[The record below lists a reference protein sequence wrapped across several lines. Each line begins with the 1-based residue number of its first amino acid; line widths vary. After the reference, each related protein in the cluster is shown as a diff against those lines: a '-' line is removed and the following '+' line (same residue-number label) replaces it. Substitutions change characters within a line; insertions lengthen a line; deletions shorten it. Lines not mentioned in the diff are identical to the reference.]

1 MNKGLSSGC
10 WAGQMRNRPERLK
23 NERRRSQRGT
33 PGMPLSFVPAFL
45 LQPPGGSGSCTL
57 QGRIPGRGGAG
68 GGSSRAAAL
77 GLSCSPRPRGGDAG
91 AAASLLRQ
99 DRAAAFGTARSPSPA
114 SGAASTGR
122 GEIRRMVSCSSTSKQ
137 GKEGTCILMVLGL
150 FYLQSEFDSSFV
162 ENHLCLLKKWYRVI
176 VAQNILFFLLLFFS
190 FSFFS
195 KLRREWAWGCLCQ
208 PTWVGFVLNWQLSET
223 AGGCGMP
230 WLPCV
235 SASQIFW
242 LGCLKKA
249 LIDTSPLA
257 VNYLNIAANPFH
269 AERTDCQTEL

>member
-1 MNKGLSSGC
+1 
-10 WAGQMRNRPERLK
+10 
-23 NERRRSQRGT
+23 
-33 PGMPLSFVPAFL
+33 MPLSFVPAFL
-45 LQPPGGSGSCTL
+45 FQPPRGLGSCVL
-57 QGRIPGRGGAG
+57 QGRVPGRGGAG
-68 GGSSRAAAL
+68 GGSSRGAAL

-99 DRAAAFGTARSPSPA
+99 DRAAASGTACSPSPA
-114 SGAASTGR
+114 AGAASMGW
-122 GEIRRMVSCSSTSKQ
+122 GEIRRMVSCSSTSKRQ
-137 GKEGTCILMVLGL
+137 QRKEGTCILTVWGV
-150 FYLQSEFDSSFV
+150 FYLQSEFESSFV
-162 ENHLCLLKKWYRVI
+162 ENRLCLLKKWYRVI
-176 VAQNILFFLLLFFS
+176 VAQNILFFLLFFLSLFLARS
-190 FSFFS
+190 VGNG
-195 KLRREWAWGCLCQ
+195 LGVACQ
-208 PTWVGFVLNWQLSET
+208 PTWVGVVLNWQLSKT